1 MNYLTVENLSKTYG
15 EKLLFH
21 DITFGLEKGQKSALI
36 AKNGTGKSTLLN
48 IIAGL
53 EQPDTGQVVVR
64 KDITV
69 SYLPQMDDFAEDVP
83 VLDAI
88 FDAQTPSV
96 QAVKEYESCVILM
109 NAAHAAGKVD
119 AALEQRM
126 HHAIES
132 MDRLQAWDFESK
144 AKEILSRFGI
154 EDVFKSV
161 GELSGGQRKKTA
173 LAKTLIA
180 DTDLLILDEPTNHL
194 DIEMIEW
201 MENHLSHANITL
213 LMVTH
218 DRHFLDKVC
227 NDIFEI
233 ENGNLYHYR
242 GKYDYYLEKKAERIT
257 IENAEHDKIKQLY
270 LKELEWV
277 HTSPQARTSKSRA
290 RIQGFEQL
298 KEAVSRKVEKPAES
312 FHVEPE
318 RLGNKILEIN
328 NLDFSFGDKVL
339 LDDFSYVFKRGEKC
353 GIVGKNG
360 TGKSTFLKLIVGQ
373 LKPNAGKIVAGQT
386 IQFGYYSQEG
396 MQIAGNRRIIDIV
409 KEYAEV
415 IRTETGNYIG
425 ASQFLNHFGFKYEQQ
440 YTYSEDLSG
449 GEKRKLYLLI
459 TLMRNP
465 NFLIL
470 DEPTNDFDIDT
481 LNRLED
487 LLYHYKGCVL
497 IVSHDRWFMNKLVD
511 HIFVFNGD
519 GKVKDF
525 YGNYTDYKL
534 ARDKELRIEKRVEK
548 LQRQSE
554 VKEDKVEKKVNSNK
568 LTFKEKKEFESLEL
582 KIEELEK
589 EKRGLLDRM
598 NSGEGSSEELVEW
611 GNRYQQVEAMLDEK
625 SMRWLELSE
634 KEE

>member
-53 EQPDTGQVVVR
+53 EQPDEGQVVVR

-69 SYLPQMDDFAEDVP
+69 SYLPQIDDFNDNVP

-88 FDAQTPSV
+88 FDSQTPEI
-96 QAVKEYESCVILM
+96 QAVKEYETCMALM
-109 NAAHAAGKVD
+109 DAAHAAGE
-119 AALEQRM
+119 ASTELEQRM
-126 HHAIES
+126 HHAIEG
-132 MDRLQAWDFESK
+132 MDRLHAWDFESK
-144 AKEILSRFGI
+144 VKEILSRFGI

-201 MENHLSHANITL
+201 MENYLSHANITL

-298 KEAVSRKVEKPAES
+298 KEVVSRKVEKPAES

-440 YTYSEDLSG
+440 YTYFEDLSG

-568 LTFKEKKEFESLEL
+568 LTFKEKKEFESLESE
-582 KIEELEK
+582 IGDLEK
-589 EKRGLLDRM
+589 EKKELLDKM

-611 GNRYQQVEAMLDEK
+611 GNRYQQVEVLLDEK

>member
-53 EQPDTGQVVVR
+53 EQPDAGQVVVR

-69 SYLPQMDDFAEDVP
+69 SYLPQMDDFADEVS

-88 FDAQTPSV
+88 FDSQTPEIQV
-96 QAVKEYESCVILM
+96 IREYEICLALM
-109 NAAHAAGKVD
+109 NQANAAGEVSPE
-119 AALEQRM
+119 LEQRM
-126 HHAIES
+126 HRAIEEVE
-132 MDRLQAWDFESK
+132 RLHAWDFESK
-144 AKEILSRFGI
+144 VKEILSRFGI
-154 EDVFKSV
+154 EDVFKPV
-161 GELSGGQRKKTA
+161 GTLSGGQRKKTA

-201 MENHLSHANITL
+201 MENYLTRANVTL

-218 DRHFLDKVC
+218 DRHFLDQVC

-242 GKYDYYLEKKAERIT
+242 GKYDYYLEKKAERIAV
-257 IENAEHDKIKQLY
+257 ENAEYDKLKQLY

-290 RIQGFEQL
+290 RIQGFEAL
-298 KEAVSRKVEKPAES
+298 KESVSRKVEKPAES
-312 FHVEPE
+312 FHVETE

-373 LKPNAGKIVAGQT
+373 LKPTAGKIVAGQT
-386 IQFGYYSQEG
+386 IHFGYYSQEG
-396 MQIAGNRRIIDIV
+396 MQIKGNRRIIDIV

-440 YTYSEDLSG
+440 YTYFDDLSG

-481 LNRLED
+481 LNKLED
-487 LLYHYKGCVL
+487 FLYYYKGCVL

-548 LQRQSE
+548 LQKQAE
-554 VKEDKVEKKVNSNK
+554 VKETTLVKKDKSNK
-568 LTFKEKKEFESLEL
+568 LTYKEKLEFDSLGLEVETLEAEKKEL
-582 KIEELEK
+582 LEK
-589 EKRGLLDRM
+589 M
-598 NSGEGSSEELVEW
+598 NSGNGTADELIEW
-611 GNRYQQVEAMLDEK
+611 SNRYQEVSTLLDDK

-634 KEE
+634 KEV